1 MARRSL
7 LTARTRQ
14 ELFGIPEDPKQLT
27 RFYTLSR
34 NDHGLI
40 RTRRRD
46 ENRLGLAI
54 HIALLRHPGQGWLD
68 GLVLPQSFIM
78 WLAEQLAMRDIDLAE
93 YTRRRKTKS
102 EHHQIAISLSKVV
115 RIRSML

>member
-7 LTARTRQ
+7 LAAKTRH
-14 ELFGIPEDPKQLT
+14 ELFGIPEDPKQLV

-34 NDHGLI
+34 EDHGLI

-46 ENRLGLAI
+46 ENRLGLTI

-68 GLVLPQSFIM
+68 GSVLPEPFIM
-78 WLAEQLAMRDIDLAE
+78 WLAEQLALPD
-93 YTRRRKTKS
+93 
-102 EHHQIAISLSKVV
+102 ISLANTLAAVKPSQ
-115 RIRSML
+115 STTGLP